1 MAAESYQAEI
11 NSETELR
18 ALYDQP
24 LDRVIKKQ
32 LTCLDHYCRK
42 LIELSPL
49 VCLATTDANGAVDV
63 SPRGDAPGFVRVVDD
78 TTLMIPDRRG
88 NNRLDSLANIVAN
101 PNVGL
106 LFMVP
111 GINETVRVNGTA
123 KIVADEALRQSFA
136 FAGKIPATVTVVT
149 VREAYFHCAKAFM
162 RGKVW
167 DPASRVDRRVLPG
180 LGRIVTEQIA
190 GKPVSEREAD
200 EADAWVEQG
209 YQTRLY

>member
-1 MAAESYQAEI
+1 MRAESYQSPVTSDAA
-11 NSETELR
+11 LR

-24 LDRVIKKQ
+24 LERVIKKQ
-32 LTCLDHYCRK
+32 LTRLDHYCRRV
-42 LIELSPL
+42 IELSPL
-49 VCLATTDANGAVDV
+49 MCLATTDADGQVDV

-78 TTLMIPDRRG
+78 HTLMIPDRRG

-101 PNVGL
+101 PQVGL

-123 KIVADEALRQSFA
+123 LIVADQALRESFEVN
-136 FAGKIPATVTVVT
+136 GKIPTTITVVT

-167 DPASRVDRRVLPG
+167 DPAAHVDRSVLPG
-180 LGRIVTEQIA
+180 LGRIVAEQIA
-190 GKPVSEREAD
+190 GATISDTAAREAD
-200 EADAWVEQG
+200 AVIEEA
-209 YQTRLY
+209 YRTRLY